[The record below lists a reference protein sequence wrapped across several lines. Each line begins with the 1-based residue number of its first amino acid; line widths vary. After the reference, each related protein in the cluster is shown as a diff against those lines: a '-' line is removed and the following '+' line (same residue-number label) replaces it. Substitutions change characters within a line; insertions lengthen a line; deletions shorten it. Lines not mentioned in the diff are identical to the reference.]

1 MTNAKLRSQGYA
13 LAASGAYEKSSFT
26 VGFKSISLYTNM
38 ISCSYST
45 QLKRYDSQNPQT
57 L

>member
-26 VGFKSISLYTNM
+26 VGFKSISLHTNV

-45 QLKRYDSQNPQT
+45 QIKRYDSQNPQT